1 MSENAFPFSSFEYIF
16 ECISYIR
23 IWVPL
28 HSMNQYLNIFSK
40 TAPLFRT
47 VVNSDILRFHHK

>member
-1 MSENAFPFSSFEYIF
+1 MSINVFPFSSFQYIS
-16 ECISYIR
+16 ESISYIR

-28 HSMNQYLNIFSK
+28 HSMNQYLNIFLK

>member
-1 MSENAFPFSSFEYIF
+1 MSGNVFPSFKYIF
-16 ECISYIR
+16 EYISYIR
-23 IWVPL
+23 IWVHL

>member
-1 MSENAFPFSSFEYIF
+1 MDENVFPFSSIECIFEY
-16 ECISYIR
+16 ISYIR